1 MAPTRGQ
8 RPVLL
13 SHSWPNEQLGTSKW
27 NSNRGE
33 WGGDINDLVLNFE
46 VGGDLRQHLD

>member
-13 SHSWPNEQLGTSKW
+13 SHSWPNEQPGTSKW
-27 NSNRGE
+27 NRNRGE
-33 WGGDINDLVLNFE
+33 LGGGGDISDLVLNFE
-46 VGGDLRQHLD
+46 VGGDLR

>member
-1 MAPTRGQ
+1 MAPTRDQ

-13 SHSWPNEQLGTSKW
+13 SHSWPSEQPGTSKW
-27 NSNRGE
+27 NRNRGE
-33 WGGDINDLVLNFE
+33 LGGDINDLVLNFE

>member
-13 SHSWPNEQLGTSKW
+13 SHSWPNEQLGTST
-27 NSNRGE
+27 RGE

>member
-13 SHSWPNEQLGTSKW
+13 SHSWPNEQPGTSKW
-27 NSNRGE
+27 NRNRGE
-33 WGGDINDLVLNFE
+33 WWGVGGGDLSDLVLNFE
-46 VGGDLRQHLD
+46 VGGDLR